1 MKRVLLLFK
10 ISFLII
16 FFFSCSNYDLK
27 KSKLNILQGR
37 YLFIEYYFKTQ
48 GVGEDYS
55 VDARGNKTYWII
67 RNDSIFEEY
76 FIRKNNDLIF
86 DYDLVDQI
94 KYLDKDNFKFY
105 DTITSSFKL
114 INDTLVIENEFF
126 RYKLLKEN

>member
-1 MKRVLLLFK
+1 MKRTLLLFK

-27 KSKLNILQGR
+27 KSKLKILQGR
-37 YLFIEYYFKTQ
+37 YLFIEYYFKNQ